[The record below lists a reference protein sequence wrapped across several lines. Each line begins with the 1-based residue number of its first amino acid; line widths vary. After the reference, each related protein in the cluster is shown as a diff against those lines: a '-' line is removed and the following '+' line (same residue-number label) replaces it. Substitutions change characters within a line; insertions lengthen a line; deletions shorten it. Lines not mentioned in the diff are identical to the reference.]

1 METLEFTAAPADA
14 GQRLDRWLA
23 GQAGAPSRSALQGLM
38 EAGFVRRNGAP
49 ANKKDKL
56 AAGDCITLPAPA
68 GGTVSGDLYKVG
80 GLVGVAATTEAEGK
94 DVVLKTTGVF
104 ELDKISAQAWAIG
117 DVIYMNGTSRM
128 ATNVSASGL
137 FRIGVVTEVAANPSA
152 VGRVRLDGTSVTAVA

>member
-1 METLEFTAAPADA
+1 MKNFI
-14 GQRLDRWLA
+14 Q
-23 GQAGAPSRSALQGLM
+23 
-38 EAGFVRRNGAP
+38 
-49 ANKKDKL
+49 
-56 AAGDCITLPAPA
+56 AGDCITLPAPA